1 MKKGILLALTVVL
14 SLYSQDSL
22 SLESIAERVL
32 ADSPV
37 IDSVASD
44 WILTDTTIDIDSVNL
59 EEIAVDSVEV
69 DTTVADVTDSIIVE
83 DTTIEADSVDTLVLV
98 DSLGTAIFED
108 LTSED
113 TTLITNN
120 TSDTDDDTTVSS
132 GTILIDSVDAVTSA
146 SPMLFESP
154 IGIVLVILII
164 VAIIAAI
171 VMKLKSGKSSN
182 KFLTQTRISIMD
194 REVQIICGHIEE
206 KFAQKDLTAQTVCE
220 AVSTGVSFAE
230 GLFSKELDMTIDEF
244 IAHVRIHQAV
254 DMINRGFCGELPQLM
269 DQCGYEI
276 ESQFEAD
283 FTDITGV
290 EVKKLLKDVE

>member
-1 MKKGILLALTVVL
+1 MKKGILLALTIVF

-37 IDSVASD
+37 DSVFYDSATIDTATITDSVDLDEQATDSTIVDTNTVVDTADSIDS
-44 WILTDTTIDIDSVNL
+44 TDESI
-59 EEIAVDSVEV
+59 IADV
-69 DTTVADVTDSIIVE
+69 VTDSLDTLAVAVEETVEE
-83 DTTIEADSVDTLVLV
+83 DTVI
-98 DSLGTAIFED
+98 TAV
-108 LTSED
+108 T
-113 TTLITNN
+113 
-120 TSDTDDDTTVSS
+120 TSDTV
-132 GTILIDSVDAVTSA
+132 IENDSIDAVTSA
-146 SPMLFESP
+146 SPMIYNTP
-154 IGIVLVILII
+154 IGIVLIVISFLA
-164 VAIIAAI
+164 VLFAIY
-171 VMKLKSGKSSN
+171 LKFKRGQSSN
-182 KFLTQTRISIMD
+182 KFLTQTRISVMD

-254 DMINRGFCGELPQLM
+254 DMINRGFDGEIDQLM
-269 DQCGYEI
+269 DRCGYEV
-276 ESQFEAD
+276 ESQFESD
-283 FTDITGV
+283 FIDITGV